1 MQSEPMINLE
11 HVGIAVDDAS
21 SSLAMIAD
29 VLQKSHYKSETLK
42 TDAVRTYFLPAGPAK
57 LELLEP
63 LSADS
68 PIAKF
73 LRKRGPGLHHLAF
86 EVDDIH
92 RTYDRLVEAGVRVI
106 DDAPRPGAD
115 GKLIFFV
122 HPEDTGGVL
131 FEFCQA
137 NRSILI
143 DIEIGDTDRRFRLRH
158 AGRALHPPT
167 LVVNDAFENIEMLA
181 ARLEQSAYV
190 LATSEETPLDGSAL
204 LDAAGIDRVHL
215 VASTRHFRHLNL
227 PPERLRSTILVVNDE
242 EDGLPGHKNRLENM
256 LIAASPTHA
265 PAAARLW
272 SNATD
277 AGIVVAEEN
286 LLARAI
292 QAHIERIEGLG
303 VS

>member
-29 VLQKSHYKSETLK
+29 VLLKSPYKSESLE
-42 TDAVRTYFLPAGPAK
+42 TDGVRTYFLPAGSAK
-57 LELLEP
+57 LELLES
-63 LSADS
+63 LSTDS
-68 PIAKF
+68 PIARF
-73 LRKRGPGLHHLAF
+73 VRKRGPGLHHLAF

-92 RTYDRLVEAGVRVI
+92 GTHDRLVEAGVRVI

-131 FEFCQA
+131 FEFCQVS
-137 NRSILI
+137 RSILT
-143 DIEIGDTDRRFRLRH
+143 DIEIGDTGRRFRLRH
-158 AGRALHPPT
+158 AGRALSPPT
-167 LVVNDAFENIEMLA
+167 LVVNDAFKNVEMLA
-181 ARLEQSAYV
+181 ARLEQSTNV
-190 LATSEETPLDGSAL
+190 LVPYEETPFDGSAL
-204 LDAAGIDRVHL
+204 LDAAGLDRVHL
-215 VASTRHFRHLNL
+215 VASARHFRHLNL
-227 PPERLRSTILVVNDE
+227 PSERLRSTVLVVNDE
-242 EDGLPGHKNRLENM
+242 EDGLPAHKNVLENM

-272 SNATD
+272 SEATD
-277 AGIVVAEEN
+277 AGIVVAEED

-292 QAHIERIEGLG
+292 HTHIDKIERS
-303 VS
+303 V